1 MAPTVDN
8 ASIAEHTVS
17 PPAAPV
23 NTPQQAPVQ
32 PTPAGAT
39 AGLSVY
45 RRLLPFLKPHTW
57 RLVGAMLTNIA
68 AALLDAFSVA
78 LLIPFLNTLFDRPA
92 LDIKAGWVSGL
103 LHATVGQ
110 LMVADDKMLSLRNV
124 ILVVMVV
131 VIAKNLLVWFSG
143 QLGAELQEYVTRD
156 LRNSVY
162 RHMARLPLTYFTRTK
177 SGQII
182 SRVLNDTFETRLV
195 LTQIVTQSLQAVALI
210 GATIAFLFDIS
221 WQLTVI
227 SLGVVPILSLVLQP
241 LLRKLR
247 RGNRRR
253 GNQHG
258 EMASVLQETVSGIR
272 LVKSFGAEAFEE
284 QRFTRA
290 SDTYASTTVRLTKL
304 SFLAPPVTEVI
315 GMLIAVTVL
324 WVGARQVLLQH
335 SLTGADLITFLVF
348 VLRLLQ
354 PLKQLTAVRATAQS
368 SLASAERLFDILDTP
383 SEQERDGGTVRM
395 DAFQSGVSF
404 ENVSFAYERTGTH
417 HEVSVLEDVSFQA
430 RRGDVVALVGASGAG
445 KTTLVD
451 LIPRFYEPTSGRISV
466 DGVDTRTVT
475 LDSLRALIGVVSQDT
490 VLFHDTV
497 RNNLAYGSGDRY
509 SDAEIEAAARAA
521 NAHAFIEALPDG
533 YATMLGERGTRL
545 SGGQRQRI
553 AIARALLL
561 DPPILIL
568 DEATSALDTESERL
582 VQAAID
588 RLLEGRTVFVIAH
601 RLSTVRNASQILV
614 LDRGRI
620 VERGTHDE
628 LRERHGV
635 YSRLY
640 DMQFRGSAQSDPT
653 GNMTP
658 VPSFS

>member
-1 MAPTVDN
+1 MATTV
-8 ASIAEHTVS
+8 A
-17 PPAAPV
+17 PA
-23 NTPQQAPVQ
+23 
-32 PTPAGAT
+32 PAVVPAT
-39 AGLSVY
+39 KLGAGLSIY
-45 RRLLPFLKPHTW
+45 RRLLPFLKPHAW
-57 RLVGAMLTNIA
+57 RLVGAMITNIG

-110 LMVADDKMLSLRNV
+110 LVVNGDKMTSLRNV
-124 ILVVMVV
+124 IFVVMLV
-131 VIAKNLLVWFSG
+131 VIAKNFLVWVSG
-143 QLGAELQEYVTRD
+143 QFGAELQEFVTRD
-156 LRNSVY
+156 LRNAVY
-162 RHMARLPLTYFTRTK
+162 RHLARLPLTYFTKTK

-195 LTQIVTQSLQAVALI
+195 LTQIVTQSLQAIALI

-221 WQLTVI
+221 WQLTVMA
-227 SLGVVPILSLVLQP
+227 LGIVPILSLVLQP

-272 LVKSFGAEAFEE
+272 LVKSFGAEEFEE
-284 QRFTRA
+284 RRFTDA
-290 SDTYASTTVRLTKL
+290 SDTYARTTVRLTQL

-315 GMLIAVTVL
+315 GMLIAVTIL
-324 WVGARQVLLQH
+324 WVGARQVLVDR

-368 SLASAERLFDILDTP
+368 SLASAERLFDVLDTP
-383 SEQERDGGTVRM
+383 SEQERDQGSVRVKAFTRDIQFEHVGFRYEGTGG
-395 DAFQSGVSF
+395 
-404 ENVSFAYERTGTH
+404 H
-417 HEVSVLEDVSFQA
+417 HESAVLEDVSFRA
-430 RRGDVVALVGASGAG
+430 SRGDVVALVGASGAG

-451 LIPRFYEPTSGRISV
+451 LIPRFYEPTSGIITI
-466 DGVDTRTVT
+466 DGVDTRTVK
-475 LDSLRALIGVVSQDT
+475 LASLRSLIGIVSQDT

-497 RNNLAYGSGDRY
+497 RNNLAYGSAQKY
-509 SDAEIEAAARAA
+509 SDAEIETAARAA
-521 NAHAFIEALPDG
+521 NAHAFISELPDG
-533 YATMLGERGTRL
+533 YGTMLGERGTRL

-601 RLSTVRNASQILV
+601 RLSTVQHATQILV
-614 LDRGRI
+614 VDKGRI

-628 LRERHGV
+628 LRAHHGA

-640 DMQFRGSAQSDPT
+640 DMQFRSPKHVEDALDV
-653 GNMTP
+653 TP
-658 VPSFS
+658 APSFG

>member
-1 MAPTVDN
+1 M
-8 ASIAEHTVS
+8 
-17 PPAAPV
+17 
-23 NTPQQAPVQ
+23 
-32 PTPAGAT
+32 
-39 AGLSVY
+39 
-45 RRLLPFLKPHTW
+45 
-57 RLVGAMLTNIA
+57 VGAITTNIG

-92 LDIKAGWVSGL
+92 LDIKAGWVSSL

-110 LMVADDKMLSLRNV
+110 LMVSGDKMSSLRNV
-124 ILVVMVV
+124 IFVVMIV
-131 VIAKNLLVWFSG
+131 VIAKNVLVWVSG
-143 QLGAELQEYVTRD
+143 QFGAELQEYVTRD
-156 LRNSVY
+156 LRNAVY
-162 RHMARLPLTYFTRTK
+162 RHLARLPLAYFTRTK

-195 LTQIVTQSLQAVALI
+195 LTQIVTQSLQAAALVVS
-210 GATIAFLFDIS
+210 TIAFLFDIS
-221 WQLTVI
+221 WRLTLMALVI
-227 SLGVVPILSLVLQP
+227 VPILSLVLQP
-241 LLRKLR
+241 LLKKLR

-258 EMASVLQETVSGIR
+258 EMASVLQETVSGVR
-272 LVKSFGAEAFEE
+272 LVKSFGAEEFEE
-284 QRFTRA
+284 RHFINA
-290 SDTYASTTVRLTKL
+290 SDTYARTTVRLTKL

-315 GMLIAVTVL
+315 GMLIAVTLL
-324 WVGARQVLLQH
+324 WVGARQVLVDR

-383 SEQERDGGTVRM
+383 SEQERDHGTVRTN
-395 DAFQSGVSF
+395 GF
-404 ENVSFAYERTGTH
+404 ERDVRFDNVGFSYEGEAGRRETP
-417 HEVSVLEDVSFQA
+417 VLRDVSFTA
-430 RRGDVVALVGASGAG
+430 RRGDVIALVGASGAG

-451 LIPRFYEPTSGRISV
+451 LIPRFYEPTSGSISI
-466 DGVDTRTVT
+466 DGVDTRAMT
-475 LDSLRALIGVVSQDT
+475 LSSLRSLIGIVSQDT

-497 RNNLAYGSGDRY
+497 RNNLAYGSADRY
-509 SDAEIEAAARAA
+509 SDAEIEAAAQAA
-521 NAHAFIEALPDG
+521 NAHTFIAALPDG

-601 RLSTVRNASQILV
+601 RLSTVRNATQILV
-614 LDRGRI
+614 LDKGRI
-620 VERGTHDE
+620 VESGTHDE
-628 LRERHGV
+628 LRAHQGA

-640 DMQFRGSAQSDPT
+640 DLQFRNSPRVDAVPDA
-653 GNMTP
+653 TP

>member
-1 MAPTVDN
+1 VATSVEQASAPVR
-8 ASIAEHTVS
+8 A
-17 PPAAPV
+17 PAAV
-23 NTPQQAPVQ
+23 SNI
-32 PTPAGAT
+32 G
-39 AGLSVY
+39 AGLNIY

-57 RLVGAMLTNIA
+57 RLIGAMLTNIG

-92 LDIKAGWVSGL
+92 LDIKAGWVSSL
-103 LHATVGQ
+103 LHQTVGQ
-110 LMVADDKMLSLRNV
+110 LMVNGDKMTSLRNV
-124 ILVVMVV
+124 IFVVMLV
-131 VIAKNLLVWFSG
+131 VIAKNFLVWVSG
-143 QLGAELQEYVTRD
+143 QFGAELQEFVTRD
-156 LRNSVY
+156 LRNTVY
-162 RHMARLPLTYFTRTK
+162 RHLARLPLTYFTKTK

-182 SRVLNDTFETRLV
+182 SRILNDTFETRLV
-195 LTQIVTQSLQAVALI
+195 LTQIVTQSLQAIALVA
-210 GATIAFLFDIS
+210 ATIAFLFDIS
-221 WQLTVI
+221 WQLTVMA
-227 SLGVVPILSLVLQP
+227 LGIVPILSLVLQP

-272 LVKSFGAEAFEE
+272 LVKSFGAEQFEE
-284 QRFTRA
+284 QRFTSA
-290 SDTYASTTVRLTKL
+290 SDTYARTTVRLTQL

-315 GMLIAVTVL
+315 GMLIAVTIL
-324 WVGARQVLLQH
+324 WVGARQVLVQG

-368 SLASAERLFDILDTP
+368 SLASAERLFDILDSP
-383 SEQERDGGTVRM
+383 SEQERDGGSVRI
-395 DAFQSGVSF
+395 AEFKSEIQF
-404 ENVSFAYERTGTH
+404 ENVGFGYEGRDGG
-417 HEVSVLEDVSFQA
+417 EEAVVLEDVSFRAA
-430 RRGDVVALVGASGAG
+430 RGEVIALVGASGAG

-451 LIPRFYEPTSGRISV
+451 LIPRFYEPTSGRITI
-466 DGVDTRTVT
+466 DGIDTRTVT
-475 LDSLRALIGVVSQDT
+475 LDSLRGLIGIVSQDT

-497 RNNLAYGSGDRY
+497 RNNLAYGSADRY
-509 SDAEIEAAARAA
+509 TDAEIETAARAA
-521 NAHAFIEALPDG
+521 NAHTFISALSDG
-533 YATMLGERGTRL
+533 YATLLGERGTRL

-601 RLSTVRNASQILV
+601 RLSTVQHASQILV
-614 LDRGRI
+614 LDKGRI

-628 LRERHGV
+628 LRTRHGA

-640 DMQFRGSAQSDPT
+640 DMQFRSPARAATAPDVT
-653 GNMTP
+653 T

>member
-1 MAPTVDN
+1 MAT
-8 ASIAEHTVS
+8 TVS
-17 PPAAPV
+17 PTPAAVLGNSP
-23 NTPQQAPVQ
+23 
-32 PTPAGAT
+32 G
-39 AGLSVY
+39 AGLSIY

-57 RLVGAMLTNIA
+57 RLVGAMLTNIG

-92 LDIKAGWVSGL
+92 LDIKAGWVSRL

-110 LMVADDKMLSLRNV
+110 LVVNGDKMTSLRNV
-124 ILVVMVV
+124 IFVVMLV
-131 VIAKNLLVWFSG
+131 VIAKNFLVWVSG
-143 QLGAELQEYVTRD
+143 QFGAELQEFVTRD
-156 LRNSVY
+156 LRNTVY
-162 RHMARLPLTYFTRTK
+162 RHLARLPLTYFTKTK

-182 SRVLNDTFETRLV
+182 SRILNDTFETRLV
-195 LTQIVTQSLQAVALI
+195 LTQIVTQSLQAIALI

-221 WQLTVI
+221 WQLSVMA
-227 SLGVVPILSLVLQP
+227 LGIVPILSLVLQP

-272 LVKSFGAEAFEE
+272 LVKSFGAEEFEE
-284 QRFTRA
+284 QRFTAA
-290 SDTYASTTVRLTKL
+290 SDTYARTTVRLTQL

-315 GMLIAVTVL
+315 GMLIAVTIL
-324 WVGARQVLLQH
+324 WVGARQVLVDR

-383 SEQERDGGTVRM
+383 SEQERDHGSECV
-395 DAFQSGVSF
+395 DAFVRDIDFDHVGF
-404 ENVSFAYERTGTH
+404 TYEGMGGH
-417 HEVSVLEDVSFQA
+417 HETAVLRDVSFRA
-430 RRGDVVALVGASGAG
+430 ARGDVVALVGASGAG

-451 LIPRFYEPTSGRISV
+451 LIPRFYEPTSGTIAI
-466 DGVDTRTVT
+466 DGVDTRTLR
-475 LDSLRALIGVVSQDT
+475 LDSLRALIGIVSQDT

-497 RNNLAYGSGDRY
+497 RNNLAYGSAQKY
-509 SDAEIEAAARAA
+509 NDAEIETAARAA
-521 NAHAFIEALPDG
+521 NAHEFISALPDG

-601 RLSTVRNASQILV
+601 RLSTVQHATQILV
-614 LDRGRI
+614 LDKGRI

-628 LRERHGV
+628 LRAHHGA

-640 DMQFRGSAQSDPT
+640 DMQFRSPT
-653 GNMTP
+653 RADGALNVTP
-658 VPSFS
+658 IPSFG